1 MATSCCVVVRPNLP
15 CGGTPRP
22 RIENVATHAGYR
34 NRGFG
39 KVVLKAAVER
49 AWREGCY
56 EMMLMTGSKT
66 ASTLEFHEAAGFEQ
80 AKTGFQIRRLP
91 LRADRQC
98 ATNRRC
104 RIVARTIEQRSR
116 SCCDAALTARPSGG
130 NQNKGGYQIFGKYQD
145 PVLKIGSL
153 PRIAHRSSAIRRLW
167 SEGADSSG
175 ELRSGDGSRFFT
187 IGY

>member
-1 MATSCCVVVRPNLP
+1 MIPIGLIDGEMATSCCVVVRPNLP

-91 LRADRQC
+91 VRA
-98 ATNRRC
+98 
-104 RIVARTIEQRSR
+104 E
-116 SCCDAALTARPSGG
+116 
-130 NQNKGGYQIFGKYQD
+130 
-145 PVLKIGSL
+145 
-153 PRIAHRSSAIRRLW
+153 
-167 SEGADSSG
+167 
-175 ELRSGDGSRFFT
+175 
-187 IGY
+187 